1 MNVLMFAVCIIIPF
15 LKKKGKSI
23 VHFAF
28 KINGEI
34 VFIFIRFRCL
44 LIDTPAAILRVVN
57 MSTSKHLECLQ
68 CIGGTYLL
76 L

>member
-1 MNVLMFAVCIIIPF
+1 MNVLIFAVCIILPF

-23 VHFAF
+23 VHFSF
-28 KINGEI
+28 KINDEI
-34 VFIFIRFRCL
+34 VFIFISFRCL
-44 LIDTPAAILRVVN
+44 LIDTPAAILSVVN
-57 MSTSKHLECLQ
+57 MTTSKHLEHLQ